1 MKCIVC
7 QKPNSQWMLYK
18 QTTATYSICSYLCY
32 KQHGPV
38 PMKYVTNIHE
48 FVKDPLP
55 FVNWNDILGTKQ
67 TFSIKDEI
75 ELSHMTESQRQSYY
89 QRLQDEKDYALDSES
104 ESE

>member
-1 MKCIVC
+1 
-7 QKPNSQWMLYK
+7 
-18 QTTATYSICSYLCY
+18 
-32 KQHGPV
+32 
-38 PMKYVTNIHE
+38 MKYVTNIHE

-55 FVNWNDILGTKQ
+55 FVDWNDILGTKH